1 VPALNGQEQF
11 APNHMSRFSNLEF
24 NDESASQVRRQF
36 SAPDANHYLG
46 EAQAAFEQ
54 ADFEASLRCYAKAIE
69 FSPRSA
75 AAWTGQVQAL
85 IELGEFSEASLWADK
100 ALQQFPG
107 EPELLAA
114 KAVALARSGDVDGA
128 IAFSD
133 SSIAERG
140 ETPYVWLAR
149 GDVLLARKER
159 RAEYCFEKALILAA
173 KDWFV
178 VWLAARIRA
187 FYRQFSLALKLAQR
201 ALELKPDHAVL
212 WFFAGTC
219 QKELGL
225 VGAAQNSFQQ
235 AIELNPRCQEAKL
248 AITQLSQTGWVG
260 RLEGWRRRHFGK

>member
-1 VPALNGQEQF
+1 
-11 APNHMSRFSNLEF
+11 MSRFSNLEF
-24 NDESASQVRRQF
+24 NDESSGQSRRQL
-36 SAPDANHYLG
+36 SAPDASHYLG

-54 ADFEASLRCYAKAIE
+54 ADFEAALRCYAKAIE

-75 AAWTGQVQAL
+75 AGWIGQVRAL

-100 ALQQFPG
+100 ALQQFPN

-114 KAVALARSGDVDGA
+114 KGVALARSGDVDGA

-133 SSIAERG
+133 SSIAEHG

-159 RAEYCFEKALILAA
+159 RAEFCFEKALILAA

-178 VWLAARIRA
+178 TWLAARIRA
-187 FYRQFSLALKLAQR
+187 FYRQFSLALKLAQQ

-212 WFFAGTC
+212 WLFAGTC
-219 QKELGL
+219 QKQLGL
-225 VGAAQNSFQQ
+225 VRAAQNSFQQ
-235 AIELNPRCQEAKL
+235 ASELDPRCQEAKL
-248 AITQLSQTGWVG
+248 AMAQLSQTGWAE
-260 RLEGWRRRHFGK
+260 RLGGWWRQRFGK